1 MEKKSFWSLF
11 AIMMV
16 SALCLGLASCSDDDD
31 DNEGGNVNLENV
43 EPGVL
48 TGKWQCVSIACVE
61 DGEKDNREVN
71 ESYYLIINEDGTA
84 IVNPRHLFDDLGG
97 SSTDTATYWTAEGNK
112 LTLRRNS
119 SGEYIVLTI
128 KKLTR
133 NELVTEAYDGGDYT
147 ETHTFKKVTE

>member
-1 MEKKSFWSLF
+1 MRTERPSST
-11 AIMMV
+11 
-16 SALCLGLASCSDDDD
+16 
-31 DNEGGNVNLENV
+31 
-43 EPGVL
+43 PG
-48 TGKWQCVSIACVE
+48 IF
-61 DGEKDNREVN
+61 
-71 ESYYLIINEDGTA
+71 
-84 IVNPRHLFDDLGG
+84 FDDLGG

-133 NELVTEAYDGGDYT
+133 NELVTEAYDGDDYT